1 MDAGAPFQHGI
12 PPDQPE
18 IALAREAR
26 QWSVMEQSGDGSRVL
41 RANGILLTWDGNQI
55 CALVG
60 PDLVEG
66 VAGFGDGV
74 HDALRDLAD
83 NLVREGVWIE
93 VTNRTEW
100 DIRET
105 SD

>member
-1 MDAGAPFQHGI
+1 M
-12 PPDQPE
+12 
-18 IALAREAR
+18 
-26 QWSVMEQSGDGSRVL
+26 S
-41 RANGILLTWDGNQI
+41 WDGNQI

-60 PDLVEG
+60 PDLVAG
-66 VAGFGDGV
+66 VAGFGDSV

-100 DIRET
+100 DVREIG
-105 SD
+105 DG

>member
-1 MDAGAPFQHGI
+1 
-12 PPDQPE
+12 
-18 IALAREAR
+18 
-26 QWSVMEQSGDGSRVL
+26 MEQSGERSRVL
-41 RANGILLTWDGNQI
+41 RENEIRLSWDGNQI

-60 PDLVEG
+60 PDLIQG

-74 HDALRDLAD
+74 HNAPR
-83 NLVREGVWIE
+83 NLD

-100 DIRET
+100 NIREK